1 MYTDRKPRRWPWLLG
16 AAAVMLVALAAW
28 LAVRGPGQAVKEE
41 GAQALRAAIH
51 SASIQC
57 YVVEGVYPPSL
68 AYLEESYGL
77 RVNRQDYYVVYRAFA
92 SNLPPE
98 VTVVRKQ

>member
-1 MYTDRKPRRWPWLLG
+1 MYTDKKTRLWPRVL
-16 AAAVMLVALAAW
+16 AAATALLFVVIAW
-28 LAVRGPGQAVKEE
+28 LAVMGPSRDVREE
-41 GAQALRAAIH
+41 GAQALRAAIQTT
-51 SASIQC
+51 AVQC

-77 RVNRQDYYVVYRAFA
+77 RVNRQEYYVVYRAFA